1 MHNILRIIIAS
12 NSDNL
17 ISAKALQ
24 EIEKPSLF
32 RKLMSIKSLFVA
44 ISISTLLASN
54 IASLTSSA
62 AHNWMHSVLWTVLS
76 IGGDLFADK
85 ALSNSPKSIIEQKVK
100 AQTTDLEVKN
110 KKLVQQIEANG
121 ILAKET
127 VATVNKRLAKGI
139 ARNIAALPSEAVPFV
154 GIAVM
159 VASTTLDVYDA
170 CQTMK
175 DFNVL
180 LNMLGQGEENPELC
194 GKRVPT
200 VDEVKA
206 SAKTLLNKKQ
216 VE

>member
-1 MHNILRIIIAS
+1 LHNILRIIIAS

>member
-1 MHNILRIIIAS
+1 MAS

-24 EIEKPSLF
+24 EIENPSLF
-32 RKLMSIKSLFVA
+32 RKSMAIKSLFVA

-62 AHNWMHSVLWTVLS
+62 AHNWMHSVLWTFLS

-127 VATVNKRLAKGI
+127 VATVNKRIAKGI

>member
-1 MHNILRIIIAS
+1 MAS

-32 RKLMSIKSLFVA
+32 RKLMAIKSLLVA
-44 ISISTLLASN
+44 ISISTLLATN
-54 IASLTSSA
+54 IASLTNSA

-76 IGGDLFADK
+76 IGGDVFADK
-85 ALSNSPKSIIEQKVK
+85 ALSNSPKSSIEQKIK
-100 AQTTDLEVKN
+100 SQTADLEVKN

-121 ILAKET
+121 KLAKET
-127 VATVNKRLAKGI
+127 VSTVNKRLVKGV

-154 GIAVM
+154 GVAVM

>member
-1 MHNILRIIIAS
+1 MAS

-24 EIEKPSLF
+24 EIENPSLF
-32 RKLMSIKSLFVA
+32 RKLMAIKSLFVA

-85 ALSNSPKSIIEQKVK
+85 ALSNSPKSSIEQKVK

-121 ILAKET
+121 ILAKD
-127 VATVNKRLAKGI
+127 AGL
-139 ARNIAALPSEAVPFV
+139 
-154 GIAVM
+154 
-159 VASTTLDVYDA
+159 VYNEWTPA
-170 CQTMK
+170 
-175 DFNVL
+175 
-180 LNMLGQGEENPELC
+180 
-194 GKRVPT
+194 
-200 VDEVKA
+200 
-206 SAKTLLNKKQ
+206 
-216 VE
+216 